1 MPCKIRA
8 GKDGAGVI
16 GDRAIVLD
24 SGESSAVD
32 DRAAVGELAVVV
44 EVASINIFQR
54 AVVGD
59 RASVVQYAVGVGG
72 IPDEQA
78 RAVGERAVVIQRPC
92 VGEEGERGGLARAT
106 GVRDRAVVSERAAG
120 TDVYTTSGEIAVN
133 QTTTGVGD
141 RAEVGKVGVRVDR
154 AAVRELAGV

>member
-44 EVASINIFQR
+44 EVASINIVQR

-59 RASVVQYAVGVGG
+59 RAAVVQYAVGVGG
-72 IPDEQA
+72 IPDDKA
-78 RAVGERAVVIQRPC
+78 RA
-92 VGEEGERGGLARAT
+92 
-106 GVRDRAVVSERAAG
+106 VSERAGG

-141 RAEVGKVGVRVDR
+141 RAEVGKVGTRVVDS
-154 AAVRELAGV
+154 AAIRELAGVDEAAVVVDRAGVSKARPGGIAETA

>member
-32 DRAAVGELAVVV
+32 DRAAVGEC
-44 EVASINIFQR
+44 

-59 RASVVQYAVGVGG
+59 RAAVVQYAVGVGG

-78 RAVGERAVVIQRPC
+78 RAVGERAVVIQRPG
-92 VGEEGERGGLARAT
+92 VGEEGEGGGLARAT
-106 GVRDRAVVSERAAG
+106 GVRDPAVVSERAGG

-141 RAEVGKVGVRVDR
+141 RADVG
-154 AAVRELAGV
+154 